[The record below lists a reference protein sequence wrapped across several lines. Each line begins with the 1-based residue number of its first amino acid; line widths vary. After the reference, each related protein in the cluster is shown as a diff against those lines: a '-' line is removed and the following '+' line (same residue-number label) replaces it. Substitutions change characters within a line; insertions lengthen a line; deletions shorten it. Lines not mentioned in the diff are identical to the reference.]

1 MARVLIV
8 DDDSAVR
15 ALLSDAL
22 AAEGHM
28 VYAAANG
35 SEALSLLRLTPH
47 SVIVFVGGIMPVMNG
62 FELLESVLGDEELAH
77 RHVFIPMSAN
87 FGFLPW
93 AKQRLGIPDLPLLL
107 KPFPPER
114 ALSAL
119 GWAERRLEVL
129 A

>member
-8 DDDSAVR
+8 DDDGAVR
-15 ALLSDAL
+15 ALLCDTL
-22 AAEGHM
+22 AAQGH
-28 VYAAANG
+28 VIHTAANG
-35 SEALSLLRLTPH
+35 SEALALLRLTPH
-47 SVIVFVGGIMPVMNG
+47 AVIVFIGGIMPVMNG
-62 FELLESVLGDEELAH
+62 FELLEAVLADGQLAR

-107 KPFPPER
+107 KPFSAER
-114 ALSAL
+114 ALAAL
-119 GWAERRLEVL
+119 QWAQERLRVV

>member
-8 DDDSAVR
+8 DDDSAIR
-15 ALLSDAL
+15 ALLCDAL
-22 AAEGHM
+22 AAPGH
-28 VYAAANG
+28 VVHTAANG

-47 SVIVFVGGIMPVMNG
+47 SVIVFLGGIMPVMNG
-62 FELLESVLGDEELAH
+62 FELIEAVLRDGRLA
-77 RHVFIPMSAN
+77 RQHVFIPMSAN

-107 KPFPPER
+107 KPFSAER
-114 ALSAL
+114 ALAAL
-119 GWAERRLEVL
+119 EWAERRLKVL